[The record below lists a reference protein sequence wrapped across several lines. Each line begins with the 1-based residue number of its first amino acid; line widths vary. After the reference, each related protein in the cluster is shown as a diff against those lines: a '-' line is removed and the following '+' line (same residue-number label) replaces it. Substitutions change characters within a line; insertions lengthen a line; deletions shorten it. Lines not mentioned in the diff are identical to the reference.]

1 MTRRATELAAV
12 RNSVTGLIGMWDG
25 MRAVYTLSDSDWAD
39 WRATLGGLLE
49 ELASHL
55 DALDALDEAPVPGR
69 RKLSPEERIQARHLL
84 QVLSEQARDVR
95 NAVEPYTGVLSITDE
110 AWCAQWAA
118 LTRALDN
125 FTEGVRAGR
134 PPSPYTLGDRN
145 A

>member
-1 MTRRATELAAV
+1 MTRRDAELAAV
-12 RNSVTGLIGMWDG
+12 RNSVTGLIGLWDG
-25 MRAVYTLSDSDWAD
+25 MRAVYTLSDSEWAD

-49 ELASHL
+49 ELVSH
-55 DALDALDEAPVPGR
+55 LDALDEAPTPGR
-69 RKLSPEERIQARHLL
+69 KLTPEERIQARHLL

-95 NAVEPYTGVLSITDE
+95 NAVEPYTGVLTITDE

-125 FTEGVRAGR
+125 FTEGVREGR